1 VSYPWQTSVVQ
12 KPDYSNSI
20 LNLLNYH
27 GRPVWFKSLITLEVA
42 LQFPFFFAAVYAFQK
57 RSPYT
62 ERERERER
70 EREMEGKEGGR
81 EGGRE
86 GWMEGGRARERGSE
100 AARMIMSLS
109 LSGVLPQRLTAERRD
124 SRD

>member
-1 VSYPWQTSVVQ
+1 MSYPWQTSVVQ

-57 RSPYT
+57 RSPYIYICMYVYIYT
-62 ERERERER
+62 YIYIYIYIYIYTYTK
-70 EREMEGKEGGR
+70 MYIYTYGG
-81 EGGRE
+81 GF
-86 GWMEGGRARERGSE
+86 
-100 AARMIMSLS
+100 
-109 LSGVLPQRLTAERRD
+109 
-124 SRD
+124 